1 MPFEKIPAQ
10 PLPESPFRHAP
21 LLRFALLAAMGI
33 LLGWYTKEWLPVYG
47 SLCTAIVLAVA
58 ATVIYLLA
66 GTNEKGRKTV
76 WWVGMASVML
86 LFASLLQG
94 AYDRVVVQWP
104 ELPQTWSGQ
113 VVRVHK
119 IKTQSVALDV
129 RLHAPHLAWHN
140 RVVRVTLAHN
150 DAHRLG
156 LHIT

>member
-66 GTNEKGRKTV
+66 GTMGQRKRDEK
-76 WWVGMASVML
+76 
-86 LFASLLQG
+86 LFG
-94 AYDRVVVQWP
+94 
-104 ELPQTWSGQ
+104 G
-113 VVRVHK
+113 
-119 IKTQSVALDV
+119 
-129 RLHAPHLAWHN
+129 LAWL
-140 RVVRVTLAHN
+140 R
-150 DAHRLG
+150 
-156 LHIT
+156 

>member
-33 LLGWYTKEWLPVYG
+33 LLGWYTKEWLSVYG

-66 GTNEKGRKTV
+66 GTKEKGRKTV

-86 LFASLLQG
+86 LLLLCCK
-94 AYDRVVVQWP
+94 A
-104 ELPQTWSGQ
+104 LMTALLCNGQ
-113 VVRVHK
+113 NCRRHG
-119 IKTQSVALDV
+119 VAK
-129 RLHAPHLAWHN
+129 
-140 RVVRVTLAHN
+140 
-150 DAHRLG
+150 
-156 LHIT
+156 